1 MNQRKMKY
9 TCLGCG
15 IKQTEIIKLNESL
28 SELRFEAGS
37 QDETGAGSQDETG
50 AGNNSISTTK
60 SVFIDFSH
68 DD

>member
-1 MNQRKMKY
+1 MKY

-37 QDETGAGSQDETG
+37 QDETGAGS
-50 AGNNSISTTK
+50 NSISTTK

>member
-1 MNQRKMKY
+1 MKY
-9 TCLGCG
+9 TCLSCG

-37 QDETGAGSQDETG
+37 QDETGAG
-50 AGNNSISTTK
+50 NNSISTIK

>member
-1 MNQRKMKY
+1 MKY
-9 TCLGCG
+9 TCLSCG

-28 SELRFEAGS
+28 SELWFE
-37 QDETGAGSQDETG
+37 AGSQDETG

>member
-37 QDETGAGSQDETG
+37 QDETGAG
-50 AGNNSISTTK
+50 NNSISTTK